1 MIERKGCKEF
11 QETGL
16 LLFVN
21 QFLHVFGWAIV
32 ICTDE
37 CSGITIMYPARV
49 KFRGFD
55 DKSVTEAYIKLSEY
69 MKQNSEAKA
78 YTMKNGCM
86 ALSLRS
92 KRIDMPSFHP

>member
-55 DKSVTEAYIKLSEY
+55 DKSVTEAYIKLSEH
-69 MKQNSEAKA
+69 MKQNSEKLLEEINNR
-78 YTMKNGCM
+78 KEE
-86 ALSLRS
+86 
-92 KRIDMPSFHP
+92 

>member
-37 CSGITIMYPARV
+37 CIMYPARV

-69 MKQNSEAKA
+69 MKQNSEKLLEEINNR
-78 YTMKNGCM
+78 KE
-86 ALSLRS
+86 
-92 KRIDMPSFHP
+92 KI

>member
-21 QFLHVFGWAIV
+21 QFLHIFGWAIV

-55 DKSVTEAYIKLSEY
+55 DKSATEAYIKISEY
-69 MKQNSEAKA
+69 MKQNSEKLLEES
-78 YTMKNGCM
+78 N
-86 ALSLRS
+86 
-92 KRIDMPSFHP
+92 I